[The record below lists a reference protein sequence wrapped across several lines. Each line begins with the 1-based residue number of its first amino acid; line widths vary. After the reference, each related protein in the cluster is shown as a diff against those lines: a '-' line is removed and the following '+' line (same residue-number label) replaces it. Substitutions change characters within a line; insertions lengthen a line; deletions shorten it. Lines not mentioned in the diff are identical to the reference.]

1 MVKSMDQTTI
11 MLVDDNND
19 LREVTAAILSDGGYQ
34 VIEARNGAAALSF
47 LSSGAIV
54 DLMLMDLELPDIS
67 GIELAARVRGRWPR
81 VNLLFSTGYAKG
93 SGPRSQLSEE
103 AVIEKPYTFDQLDSA
118 VKQALKTPFGQ
129 NAAT

>member
-1 MVKSMDQTTI
+1 MDQTTI

-54 DLMLMDLELPDIS
+54 DLLLMDLELPDIS
-67 GIELAARVRGRWPR
+67 GIELAARARGRWPR
-81 VNLLFSTGYAKG
+81 VKLLFSTGYSKG